1 MCALCTGAATDVC
14 RRPLRLRL
22 SSRSP
27 LQLKW
32 RRHDGATA
40 VVQREDMRFSRW
52 RAVCARYERA
62 LLLLAGACVALG
74 ITLGHAALTPRAPRI
89 TQQDIDA
96 AVLRTLQTKPVPSP
110 AARAYQ
116 AVRGSIVR
124 VRSSGSTGTGVVII
138 NRGVILT
145 NLHVLAGQ
153 TRVKVMFENGLES
166 DATIINVQAEKDV
179 ALLQAEQIPDDLKAA
194 TLRSAKHLVEGE
206 QVTAVGFPYG
216 IGPSVSAG
224 VISGL
229 GREYDSADGKR
240 LRNLIQF
247 DAAANPGSSGGPLLN
262 ATGEVIGLV
271 TAILTP
277 TQKGG
282 FSGIAFAVPIEMAAA
297 GAGLPPF

>member
-1 MCALCTGAATDVC
+1 MN
-14 RRPLRLRL
+14 
-22 SSRSP
+22 
-27 LQLKW
+27 
-32 RRHDGATA
+32 
-40 VVQREDMRFSRW
+40 FSRW
-52 RAVCARYERA
+52 RAVCARYEKA
-62 LLLLAGACVALG
+62 LLLVAGACVALG

-96 AVLRTLQTKPVPSP
+96 AVLRALQTKPVPSP

-124 VRSSGSTGTGVVII
+124 VRADGSIGTGIVII

-145 NLHVLAGQ
+145 SLHVLAGQ
-153 TRVKVMFENGLES
+153 TRVRVMFENGLES
-166 DATIINVQAEKDV
+166 DATMISSQPERDV
-179 ALLQAEQIPDDLKAA
+179 ALLQAEQIPDDLKAV

-216 IGPSVSAG
+216 IGPSVSSG

-229 GREYDSADGKR
+229 GREYDSAEGQH

-247 DAAANPGSSGGPLLN
+247 DAAANPGSSGGPLVN

-271 TAILTP
+271 TSILTP
-277 TQKGG
+277 TQKAG
-282 FSGIAFAVPIEMAAA
+282 FSGIAFAVPIEMATS